1 MNNSEKN
8 LLGNKFSYNEL
19 KELAKT
25 YEFIRINGYGEV
37 DYIKYRNKPI
47 YDGKRIIDYINLEYI
62 HLPTFLNNMD
72 FRNGFTDITDTKTV
86 VEAYRNSNY
95 EILKKIK

>member
-1 MNNSEKN
+1 MNNDEKN

-37 DYIKYRNKPI
+37 DYIKYRDKPV
-47 YDGKRIIDYINLEYI
+47 YDGQRIIDYINLGYD
-62 HLPTFLNNMD
+62 HMPTILNDID
-72 FRNGFTDITDTKTV
+72 FKRGVTDIRDTKTV
-86 VEAYRNSNY
+86 VEAYKKQDY
-95 EILKKIK
+95 EKLKKIK